1 MEDEGRWG
9 DHTSGVA
16 ATDGTWH
23 HVAVTW
29 DSGTGAVRLYDN
41 GRLVWSVTRG
51 KGKLIPSGGTLVIGR
66 EQVGGLGTV
75 LRAPLWGAVLPW
87 LLGYCRREG
96 LELFLELQPGCHHAM
111 GAVVPVKAHRARRLN
126 TSLQGRVKPV
136 VSTHLHVCHQPQDC
150 VGGCFDSAE
159 GAAGSV
165 SPVSDQEYGPQVR
178 AG

>member
-66 EQVGGLGTV
+66 EQVGGVGTRPALRLCATVQLRGVPTCCLGWGGV
-75 LRAPLWGAVLPW
+75 LGD
-87 LLGYCRREG
+87 RRG
-96 LELFLELQPGCHHAM
+96 
-111 GAVVPVKAHRARRLN
+111 RRL
-126 TSLQGRVKPV
+126 TQI
-136 VSTHLHVCHQPQDC
+136 
-150 VGGCFDSAE
+150 E
-159 GAAGSV
+159 
-165 SPVSDQEYGPQVR
+165 
-178 AG
+178 